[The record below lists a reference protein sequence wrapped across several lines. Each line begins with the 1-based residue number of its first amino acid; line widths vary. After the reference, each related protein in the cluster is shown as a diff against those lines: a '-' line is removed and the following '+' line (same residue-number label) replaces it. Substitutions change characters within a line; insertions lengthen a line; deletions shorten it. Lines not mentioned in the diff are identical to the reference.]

1 MLNLTPLS
9 TNNLIIYADTVSP
22 QVNIG
27 NFFTIVFTNLSSK
40 ETFAVVPNI
49 VRRNT
54 RFVELEVELVG
65 VNSLNNALNGQ
76 IYLYPEGNFEYTVF
90 QTNAPTITLQSPLNC
105 VVWSTAEAFW
115 NFSQTVWNVCQI
127 QSQTIDIGQA
137 FLYAENPCE
146 HEVEFISYN
155 DNDLMESVVYV
166 AGIPLFQFPC
176 TITSLNNQG
185 QPNNYVLEQTTTTYC
200 TTITIEDGASLTVP
214 DDYVLTQTFAPF
226 GYC

>member
-9 TNNLIIYADTVSP
+9 VNNLIVYADTVSP

-40 ETFAVVPNI
+40 QTFAVVPNV

-54 RFVELEVELVG
+54 RFIELEVELVG
-65 VNSLNNALNGQ
+65 VNSLDNALNGKV
-76 IYLYPEGNFEYTVF
+76 YLYPEGNYEYTVF
-90 QTNAPTITLQSPLNC
+90 QTNAPTITFESPLNC
-105 VVWSTAEAFW
+105 TVWSTAAQFW
-115 NFSQTVWNVCQI
+115 NFSTTVWNVCQI
-127 QSQTIDIGQA
+127 EFQSIDIGQA
-137 FLYAENPCE
+137 YLYATDPCE
-146 HEVEFISYN
+146 HEVEFVAYN
-155 DNDLMESVVYV
+155 DNDLMEAIVYV
-166 AGIPLFQFPC
+166 TGIPLFQFPC
-176 TITSLNNQG
+176 TITPLNNEG